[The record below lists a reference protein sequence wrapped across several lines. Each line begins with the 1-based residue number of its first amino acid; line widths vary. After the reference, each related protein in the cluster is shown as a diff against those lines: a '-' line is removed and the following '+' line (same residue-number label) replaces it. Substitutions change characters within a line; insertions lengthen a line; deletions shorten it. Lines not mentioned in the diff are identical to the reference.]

1 MGEPSLT
8 EIQRQ
13 QADQLSNAYGSG
25 IEDEKETRLHDLER
39 MYSAAHGA
47 LVAFLNMLDQD
58 TVEYW
63 SKSGKSVYQLDDRFI
78 LGRVTE
84 LIKTLREKAVASG
97 KSSDGKVEILKN
109 QLAEANGKIDKL
121 TRELDQ
127 CKAKLQEIEQT
138 NENLRAQ
145 ATAHQQ
151 VHKKVDETITASS
164 VVTSTPAASP
174 MDRGMSEPEW
184 MAIWR
189 NKATFNRDA
198 TILTIIGETGVF
210 RKPEIVEMT
219 AQKLTL
225 NPINSA
231 ISDAIIR
238 LDGKE
243 AEKGWHFIEKIEG
256 FEKQGTDFGGVLP
269 DMYRITERGRQ
280 AYWLLTGLN
289 AVECEYDRLLRRHK
303 SPEHTYLNLVVK
315 GILEDG
321 GYLVLLDAPEILLP
335 GGEKF
340 EPDITAQEIA
350 SGKII
355 FIEVERDTNKD
366 ETYRIQKWRNLCA
379 ASNGQIYIF
388 CDTNKFMKG
397 SLISQVNEALSG
409 LKYSSHFSSV
419 EGINN
424 HERGVNGSIW
434 LKERLL

>member
-39 MYSAAHGA
+39 MYAAAHGA

-58 TVEYW
+58 TVENW

-84 LIKTLREKAVASG
+84 LIKTLREKAAAAG
-97 KSSDGKVEILKN
+97 KSNEGKVEILQSQFADSNRQIDALTKE
-109 QLAEANGKIDKL
+109 LA
-121 TRELDQ
+121 Q
-127 CKAKLQEIEQT
+127 WQAKYDEIAQA
-138 NENLRAQ
+138 NENLSVQAAAQ
-145 ATAHQQ
+145 QQ
-151 VHKKVDETITASS
+151 VQKKVEETAIEGERMTPSS
-164 VVTSTPAASP
+164 MAAP
-174 MDRGMSEPEW
+174 LGQGLSEPIW
-184 MAIWR
+184 MRDWR
-189 NKATFNRDA
+189 EKGTFERDSQ
-198 TILTIIGETGVF
+198 ILRMIGETGVS
-210 RKPEIVEMT
+210 RQPVMIKMA
-219 AQKLTL
+219 AQKLSL
-225 NPINSA
+225 NSKNMA
-231 ISDAIIR
+231 LRDAIGR
-238 LDGKE
+238 LNGE
-243 AEKGWHFIEKIEG
+243 EGEKGLHFMEKIAG
-256 FEKQGTDFGGVLP
+256 FEKQGADFGGALP
-269 DMYRITERGRQ
+269 AMFRISELGKQ
-280 AYWLLTGLN
+280 AYWLLTGQN
-289 AVECEYDRLLRRHK
+289 AVECDYDRLLRRHK

-321 GYLVLLDAPEILLP
+321 GYQVLLDAPEILLP